1 MILDL
6 GSTPLPSPSFFQPTL
21 PHLSVAGGD
30 GIGHGG
36 DWWRRGFSD
45 ELQEVVEE
53 KIRVRWAAASL
64 AKNPMVSSNMARKIT
79 KLNGQLSAQVGNSSI
94 TGKCIFFSY
103 HGWR

>member
-6 GSTPLPSPSFFQPTL
+6 GSTPLTSPSFFQPTL

-64 AKNPMVSSNMARKIT
+64 AENPMVSSNMARKIT